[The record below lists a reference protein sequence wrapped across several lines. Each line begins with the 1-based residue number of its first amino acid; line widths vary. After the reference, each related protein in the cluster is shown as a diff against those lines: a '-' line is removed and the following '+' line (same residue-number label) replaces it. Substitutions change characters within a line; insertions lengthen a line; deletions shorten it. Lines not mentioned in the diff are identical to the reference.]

1 MTGYNLR
8 PFLPS
13 LYDHGD
19 IPSAFPSIR
28 DASQGHYFIEPFYA
42 WTNASDDELI
52 LQLGDDSVA
61 YMKQVILDDGQDT
74 SNALLYPN
82 TAPLDASME
91 SMYGDALSRLHSIR
105 TAVDPNS
112 VMNLTGGWRF

>member
-8 PFLPS
+8 SFLPS
-13 LYDHGD
+13 LYDHGA

-28 DASQGHYFIEPFYA
+28 DASQGHYFIEVFNG

-61 YMKQVILDDGQDT
+61 YMKQFILDDGQDT
-74 SNALLYPN
+74 SNALIYPN
-82 TAPLDASME
+82 TAPPDEPMK
-91 SMYGDALSRLHSIR
+91 SMYGVALSRLHSIR